1 MYIMDRQLQ
10 FGLNSMQHPDASK
23 NNRGYVE
30 TVSAETFEECIS
42 QEWVKDTVNRI
53 RNGESELKEILPWY
67 TPHYW
72 RFRNNHRSQADA
84 DPEAFTFRT
93 CVDIDEEA
101 VVEDAKRIA
110 LLINDD
116 EDSPWHG
123 LVDRIW
129 YSSRKK
135 LHIDLRMPVGLT
147 IEETQHLFCKAIDVP
162 YDSSATTPE
171 RFIYLTSKD
180 DEIYRSPKF
189 MEMLSEE
196 EIDLRRKA
204 YQRRGLTIDGRKMKT
219 AGSKK
224 APGEVDSADKNPAP
238 TDEQTNVEARQ
249 DEAWSLWQEA
259 ERLAGVELAS
269 AKEGERHETLKRILS
284 KSGLAQVL
292 TREELEECVS
302 RSAPEYYADD
312 YKDMSDL
319 LRDFSER
326 YIDIPVKVG
335 ADKGTTGAVS
345 AAKAFTPRRDDYSCP
360 MIFRPTCKTQLPEG
374 LRQCVASV
382 SNPDLWIPTVV
393 ATIVAC
399 GANIPQISAT
409 DPMGYTHPVGLL
421 SAILWG
427 ESGAGKSEVLRCVNL
442 LSTAMREED
451 AQARK
456 KRKAYKE
463 LKKGRKASTAL
474 PPAPT
479 DPICELPL
487 DSTPSARAERAELAE
502 PTKRILFTVSDEG
515 GAILNSSEKFES
527 WQLWYNAGWAEE
539 TIQIAR
545 SSDDSVEAYISAR
558 LSCVMAAQPV
568 YKPLIAS
575 TIPQGMASRIMNV
588 VLHKDKPGPLTPLK
602 PISEKNEQAIIDL
615 ARRLRALPEL
625 QLDLPK
631 LRHAMKH
638 FEEEAVKKAVEQG
651 DLVMQDDGI
660 RGRIMTSAYRM
671 GCILTACWMVDPKAG
686 KKGGDSNLV
695 IDQCLMLADYLS
707 DTFTMLFRA
716 DVERFKSGD
725 LSFLMSAKGP
735 SEAKAGGV
743 KKTAND
749 KILEALPEEF
759 TKADLKAKK
768 PKASDSTLRG
778 LIKTWIDARRIARA
792 DGGKFRKQD

>member
-1 MYIMDRQLQ
+1 MDRQ
-10 FGLNSMQHPDASK
+10 FGLNTMQHPDASK

-30 TVSAETFEECIS
+30 TVSGEVFQDTLE
-42 QEWVKDTVNRI
+42 QVKETVNRI
-53 RNGESELKEILPWY
+53 RNGESELKEKLPWY

-72 RFRNNHRSQADA
+72 RFRNNHRSKADA

-93 CVDIDEEA
+93 CIDIDEEA

-123 LVDRIW
+123 LCERVW
-129 YSSRKK
+129 YSARKK
-135 LHIDLRMPVGLT
+135 LHIDLRLPVGLT
-147 IEETQHLFCKAIDVP
+147 IEEAQRLFCEALGVP

-171 RFIYLTSKD
+171 RFIYLTRQD
-180 DEIYRSPKF
+180 DEIYRSPKY
-189 MEMLSEE
+189 MEELSEK

-204 YQRRGLTIDGRKMKT
+204 YQRRGLTIDGRKD
-219 AGSKK
+219 SKK
-224 APGEVDSADKNPAP
+224 VHGAVNREEKTPAP
-238 TDEQTNVEARQ
+238 TDEQTNHEAGQ

-269 AKEGERHETLKRILS
+269 AKEGERHETLKRILA
-284 KSGLAQVL
+284 KSGIAQVL
-292 TREELEECVS
+292 TRDELEECVS
-302 RSAPEYYADD
+302 RSAPDYFVDD
-312 YKDMSDL
+312 HKDMSDL

-326 YIDIPVKVG
+326 YVDIPVKVG
-335 ADKGTTGAVS
+335 ADKGTTGAAG
-345 AAKAFTPRRDDYSCP
+345 AAKAFTPRREDYNFP
-360 MIFRPTCKTQLPEG
+360 MFFRPSCKTQLPDG

-382 SNPDLWIPTVV
+382 SNPELWIPTVL

-451 AQARK
+451 KLARN

-463 LKKGRKASTAL
+463 LKKSRKASTAL
-474 PPAPT
+474 PPSPT

-487 DSTPSARAERAELAE
+487 DSTPAARAERAELAE

-515 GAILNSSEKFES
+515 GAILSCTEKFES
-527 WQLWYNAGWAEE
+527 WQLWYSSGWAEE

-558 LSCVMAAQPV
+558 LSCVMAAQPI

-602 PISEKNEQAIIDL
+602 PISAKDEQAIIDL
-615 ARRLRALPEL
+615 ARRLRALPEQ
-625 QLDLPK
+625 QLTLPK
-631 LRHAMKH
+631 LSHALKRW
-638 FEEEAVKKAVEQG
+638 EEETVEKAVEQG

-725 LSFLMSAKGP
+725 LSFLMSAKAP
-735 SEAKAGGV
+735 SEAKACGV

-749 KILEALPEEF
+749 KVLEALSEEF

-778 LIKTWIDARRIARA
+778 LIKTWIDAGRIARA